1 MCEHSADTNK
11 GEAIEALVALRK
23 IAAYSIK
30 DEGTRIALL
39 KIEGTPY
46 DYISKK

>member
-1 MCEHSADTNK
+1 MVEHSVDTNK

-23 IAAYSIK
+23 IAAYSIE

-39 KIEGTPY
+39 KIENTLY